1 MFTHVY
7 GLQAVPFTR
16 ALNTDDILATACVK
30 ELQARLAL
38 TVRERGIAVVT
49 GEVGSGK
56 STAVR
61 AFLASLDANRHTLVT
76 LTWPIP
82 SPSALYR
89 QMLMALNQ
97 PVPFGATAQVAM
109 LRTVLSDLITTHRKT
124 PVVVID
130 EAHLLGHTLIDPLR
144 TLVSA
149 QLDSQSLAALI
160 LIGQPDLRRTLQ
172 LSTHAA
178 FAQRITHRCHIEPLP
193 LEATLAYIQ
202 HHLKVAGL
210 KEGATL
216 FSDDALKRIAEWAQ
230 GIPRRINQVCTAAL
244 VAGAVAKA
252 KVIDD
257 TPVRQAINDLE
268 RD

>member
-16 ALNTDDILATACVK
+16 TLNPNDILLTTSVK

-38 TVRERGIAVVT
+38 TVRGRGIAVVT

-97 PVPFGATAQVAM
+97 PVPFGATAQVAT
-109 LRTVLSDLITTHRKT
+109 LRTVLSDLITTHRNT
-124 PVVVID
+124 PVVVIN
-130 EAHLLGHTLIDPLR
+130 EAH
-144 TLVSA
+144 
-149 QLDSQSLAALI
+149 
-160 LIGQPDLRRTLQ
+160 
-172 LSTHAA
+172 
-178 FAQRITHRCHIEPLP
+178 
-193 LEATLAYIQ
+193 
-202 HHLKVAGL
+202 
-210 KEGATL
+210 
-216 FSDDALKRIAEWAQ
+216 
-230 GIPRRINQVCTAAL
+230 
-244 VAGAVAKA
+244 
-252 KVIDD
+252 
-257 TPVRQAINDLE
+257 
-268 RD
+268 